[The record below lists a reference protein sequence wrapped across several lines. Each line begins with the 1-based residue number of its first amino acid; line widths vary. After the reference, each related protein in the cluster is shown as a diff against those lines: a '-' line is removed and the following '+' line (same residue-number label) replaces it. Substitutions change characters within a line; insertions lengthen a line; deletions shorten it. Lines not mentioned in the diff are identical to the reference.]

1 VYPLIKEYK
10 VSNLFIIGINNILR
24 ATKIEKNN
32 AFIIKLDF
40 RFYLTVERKSIVL

>member
-24 ATKIEKNN
+24 AIKNEKIM
-32 AFIIKLDF
+32 L
-40 RFYLTVERKSIVL
+40 S